1 MRHLKKD
8 SAFSAF
14 FAILNNSLERTRRCG
29 RAVECTGLENRRRLI
44 ADREFESHH
53 LRQENGPK
61 YLIFRA
67 FFVVSACNA
76 RLLYRRS
83 PRRETYA
90 SSAAPEASGE
100 VSMCAIKPI
109 AGAASQPA
117 VAGIFMYSCV
127 YWENSSQDRT
137 SQGRPLAHRFSML
150 SAAPVADQSKRRAA
164 ASVSLE
170 CQTVIHSISGID
182 VLFVEASFG

>member
-14 FAILNNSLERTRRCG
+14 FAILDNSLERTRRCG

-67 FFVVSACNA
+67 F
-76 RLLYRRS
+76 LLS
-83 PRRETYA
+83 
-90 SSAAPEASGE
+90 
-100 VSMCAIKPI
+100 
-109 AGAASQPA
+109 
-117 VAGIFMYSCV
+117 
-127 YWENSSQDRT
+127 
-137 SQGRPLAHRFSML
+137 PLAMPAFYIAVLPGERRML
-150 SAAPVADQSKRRAA
+150 RRPRPKRRARCPCA
-164 ASVSLE
+164 R
-170 CQTVIHSISGID
+170 
-182 VLFVEASFG
+182 